1 MNKKRKNKKQ
11 TPSWWLALALGN
23 DEGSHILP
31 IPQNLHNFL
40 ETIYWMALGLVIIRF
55 ILILLFGLF

>member
-1 MNKKRKNKKQ
+1 MNKRNKNRKQ

-31 IPQNLHNFL
+31 IPKNLHNFL
-40 ETIYWMALGLVIIRF
+40 ETMYWMALGFAIIRF
-55 ILILLFGLF
+55 ILILLFGLI